1 MSLKALFYAY
11 VLGGLTFLPLVILAA
26 IFYTIYTSVPVGDPD
41 PSKFKKRE
49 LQEQSQDAT
58 EPDAADPN
66 SPPSPPAT
74 AATDAAVNDLPRTRR
89 GWLTVRRT
97 FEESPADTTYVD
109 FVRGLIDAR
118 SKDPKRSRP
127 KDTWYVALKGTV
139 LYLYEDESMTDCEA
153 AIELSGH
160 AVVIYPEG
168 LLDGELF
175 AKRNAI
181 CLKPKGAAGAG
192 ADAEGGAP
200 AATKEMPSV
209 TREMQFGAGEEEADA
224 LTDEKGGTG
233 VGAARRR
240 ERERERDVRPASPR
254 RAAR

>member
-58 EPDAADPN
+58 EPDAAGPN

-109 FVRGLIDAR
+109 FVRGLIDSR

-127 KDTWYVALKGTV
+127 KDTSRYVC
-139 LYLYEDESMTDCEA
+139 M
-153 AIELSGH
+153 
-160 AVVIYPEG
+160 P
-168 LLDGELF
+168 
-175 AKRNAI
+175 
-181 CLKPKGAAGAG
+181 CLRG
-192 ADAEGGAP
+192 
-200 AATKEMPSV
+200 
-209 TREMQFGAGEEEADA
+209 
-224 LTDEKGGTG
+224 
-233 VGAARRR
+233 
-240 ERERERDVRPASPR
+240 
-254 RAAR
+254 